1 MKIISHYKGLKKD
14 MSLPS
19 LYLGALS
26 WKPTGDIVPLGFVR
40 LSLKGAIPSQ
50 APDRLVYLLP
60 SPSSHQDFL
69 YCAPSLEPLVFY
81 TQDSRI
87 LLC

>member
-1 MKIISHYKGLKKD
+1 MKIISRYKGLKRD

-26 WKPTGDIVPLGFVR
+26 WKPTGDIVPPGFVR
-40 LSLKGAIPSQ
+40 LSLNGAIPSQ
-50 APDRLVYLLP
+50 AQDRLVYLLP
-60 SPSSHQDFL
+60 SRSSHQDFP

-81 TQDSRI
+81 EDSRI